1 MRDKFDLKELT
12 NEIPLGEFLKYD
24 EPLLVSRTNAVSG
37 KMLLASEMSRF
48 NTVGYDCAAVCIN
61 DMYAMGAK
69 PLLFYD
75 NISCARPKF
84 EYIRDMEE
92 GMENGCRQGNVTY
105 AGSEIKEL
113 SDIFSYDQYDL
124 VGFIAGIVEKKKK
137 IGIAPVKAGDVII
150 GLPSNGLHNN
160 GYVAARRKLY
170 LTKTSM
176 EIYYESLGSTL
187 GDLLLAPTRMYRDAM
202 EALLQSE
209 IEIKSCVQVAHGG
222 IDKAVHTLMHNTA
235 GAVIKQR
242 EEDIPPLYD
251 MLHKDGNISKEQ
263 MRNIFN
269 MGIGMLIL
277 VAEEDTDRVVE
288 LLEAAGEE
296 PVELGLA
303 ETGSDIVRYI

>member
-12 NEIPLGEFLKYD
+12 NEIPLGEFLKYE
-24 EPLLVSRTNAVSG
+24 EPVLVSRTNAVSG
-37 KMLLASEMSRF
+37 KLLLASEMSRF
-48 NTVGYDCAAVCIN
+48 DTVGYDCAAVCIN

-84 EYIRDMEE
+84 EYIRDMEA

-124 VGFIAGIVEKKKK
+124 VGFIAGVVEKKKK

-202 EALLQSE
+202 EALL
-209 IEIKSCVQVAHGG
+209 I
-222 IDKAVHTLMHNTA
+222 
-235 GAVIKQR
+235 
-242 EEDIPPLYD
+242 
-251 MLHKDGNISKEQ
+251 
-263 MRNIFN
+263 N
-269 MGIGMLIL
+269 MGFTVLAIADRMGHESIDITYRYAHLFPSEQIQM
-277 VAEEDTDRVVE
+277 AEQLDIERME
-288 LLEAAGEE
+288 KINGEE
-296 PVELGLA
+296 SGQ
-303 ETGSDIVRYI
+303 

>member
-37 KMLLASEMSRF
+37 KLLLASEMSRF
-48 NTVGYDCAAVCIN
+48 NTVGYDCVAVCIN

-137 IGIAPVKAGDVII
+137 IA
-150 GLPSNGLHNN
+150 H
-160 GYVAARRKLY
+160 
-170 LTKTSM
+170 
-176 EIYYESLGSTL
+176 EIHL
-187 GDLLLAPTRMYRDAM
+187 
-202 EALLQSE
+202 
-209 IEIKSCVQVAHGG
+209 
-222 IDKAVHTLMHNTA
+222 
-235 GAVIKQR
+235 
-242 EEDIPPLYD
+242 
-251 MLHKDGNISKEQ
+251 
-263 MRNIFN
+263 
-269 MGIGMLIL
+269 
-277 VAEEDTDRVVE
+277 
-288 LLEAAGEE
+288 
-296 PVELGLA
+296 
-303 ETGSDIVRYI
+303 